1 MLKLKVF
8 SSIVSCLGDNLL
20 YMRWRIL
27 KYNLDIPA
35 GYYGKVII
43 DIVSGEVKFINHDKK
58 QQLINGKT
66 EDIPDVKIS
75 EVCNEKKWLI
85 RVWKMAHTGRL

>member
-1 MLKLKVF
+1 M
-8 SSIVSCLGDNLL
+8 
-20 YMRWRIL
+20 

-58 QQLINGKT
+58 QQFINGKT

-75 EVCNEKKWLI
+75 EVCNEKK
-85 RVWKMAHTGRL
+85 